1 MSCSYQFFRFSHDL
15 FLKKSDQPSHLGC
28 ELVAGVFESEGDR
41 LLSLLLLELLPP
53 SPPVLLPVQ
62 EEANTWAWFAYWAV
76 LLKKTIVHCIN
87 HLPSYLVEC
96 RLYEPSETSGP
107 TNGDRSSS
115 LRVATSPSCKRFLKN
130 ISAFMSESEPRGWL
144 YLPSPTGKPPEASS
158 RCGVGGSGVE
168 ALSDPERIHFPIFSH
183 ISSIDAKSIKSVI
196 CCKYALFERI
206 LMKRT
211 TQKL

>member
-1 MSCSYQFFRFSHDL
+1 MRTGCRVVWVWRRPTAVAAAARTAASFSSCAAARPGRS
-15 FLKKSDQPSHLGC
+15 KHLSMIC
-28 ELVAGVFESEGDR
+28 
-41 LLSLLLLELLPP
+41 LLSSL
-53 SPPVLLPVQ
+53 V
-62 EEANTWAWFAYWAV
+62 
-76 LLKKTIVHCIN
+76 KKTIVHCIN

-168 ALSDPERIHFPIFSH
+168 ALSDPERINFPISPIENVLTSKIPFLQLL
-183 ISSIDAKSIKSVI
+183 V
-196 CCKYALFERI
+196 LP
-206 LMKRT
+206 
-211 TQKL
+211 

>member
-15 FLKKSDQPSHLGC
+15 FLKKSDQTSHLGC
-28 ELVAGVFESEGDR
+28 ELVAGLFESEGDR

-76 LLKKTIVHCIN
+76 LLKKTIVHYIN
-87 HLPSYLVEC
+87 HFPSYLVES

-115 LRVATSPSCKRFLKN
+115 LRIATGPSCKRFNKHLLHSCPSLSQGGDSIYLHRQESPLK
-130 ISAFMSESEPRGWL
+130 PHQDVGW
-144 YLPSPTGKPPEASS
+144 
-158 RCGVGGSGVE
+158 GGLG
-168 ALSDPERIHFPIFSH
+168 
-183 ISSIDAKSIKSVI
+183 
-196 CCKYALFERI
+196 
-206 LMKRT
+206 
-211 TQKL
+211 